1 MNLTRPTEVKALLNR
16 LGIHPNRVLGQNF
29 LIDAN
34 ILRIMLA
41 TARVTRD
48 DAVLEVGPGLGVLTE
63 GLFARSRPGLRRRE
77 RPRPLRTSER
87 NLRGQSQAHVD
98 SRGYPGHRPGR
109 TDVLR
114 HQQGRRQPALLHQQ
128 PSPCGTGQMRQAST
142 NHHRHRTARSGGT
155 HHRPNRH
162 RRLRDSRQF
171 LLQVR
176 YETEISK
183 NISPSCFYPPPDI
196 SSSIV
201 SLTLRDQPLA
211 VASSRPHFE
220 DLVKTC
226 FSQRRKQIGKLLRA
240 FGPDSAEKALAAIGI
255 DPHSR
260 PEELPPEQWVELSN
274 ALPRIKKTTEN
285 H

>member
-41 TARVTRD
+41 TARVTPD
-48 DAVLEVGPGLGVLTE
+48 DAVLEVGPGLGVLTG
-63 GLFARSRPGLRRRE
+63 GLLREAGRVFAVEKDRGLYEHLKGMFADNPKLTLIHADILDTDLKELMTCGINKVVANLPYSISSRLLVELAKCAKPPQTITATVQRE
-77 RPRPLRTSER
+77 VAER
-87 NLRGQSQAHVD
+87 ITA
-98 SRGYPGHRPGR
+98 
-109 TDVLR
+109 
-114 HQQGRRQPALLHQQ
+114 QP
-128 PSPCGTGQMRQAST
+128 GTGDY
-142 NHHRHRTARSGGT
+142 GILGI
-155 HHRPNRH
+155 
-162 RRLRDSRQF
+162 F
-171 LLQVR
+171 LQVR

-211 VASSRPHFE
+211 VASSRPQFE

-240 FGPDSAEKALAAIGI
+240 FGPDSAENALAAIGI

-260 PEELPPEQWVELSN
+260 PEELPPEQWIELSN